1 MNLGNRFYAGM
12 ATPWGQIQD
21 SHRIANG
28 VVSVSTAGHGGI
40 WLSDERIKQ
49 LPADYQPF
57 TGTPRWNEEDE
68 DGALVLQYL
77 GLLSLI
83 PEPLELQVTAEDI
96 DKGRKSRKPSGY
108 NYINGKGEMRYGG
121 AIVQAYK
128 RQTGDDC
135 GEMICQSHL
144 SPSPGGY
151 RLVVLSDEVNAFM
164 ERCDAGEAV
173 EPTTFVLEPYVVHE
187 RKKFVH
193 HMANGEKWTDK
204 VSGYESNRILRG
216 NTEAL
221 DNYIGF
227 MKLSKRFKEVVKITH
242 EDKVIWQR

>member
-1 MNLGNRFYAGM
+1 MNLGNRFYKGM

-40 WLSDERIKQ
+40 WLSDKRIAQ
-49 LPADYQPF
+49 LPKHYQPF

-83 PEPLELQVTAEDI
+83 PEPLELHVTAADI
-96 DKGRKSRKPSGY
+96 EIGRKSRKPSGY
-108 NYINGKGEMRYGG
+108 NYINGKNEMRYGG
-121 AIVQAYK
+121 AIVEAYK

-135 GEMICQSHL
+135 GKMICQSHL

-151 RLVVLSDEVNAFM
+151 RLVVLSDAVNDFM
-164 ERCDAGEAV
+164 KRCDAGEAV
-173 EPTTFVLEPYVVHE
+173 EPTTFMLEPYVVHE

-193 HMANGEKWTDK
+193 HMADGETWTDK
-204 VSGYESNRILRG
+204 VSGYESNRILTG

-221 DNYIGF
+221 ENYLEF
-227 MKLSKRFKEVVKITH
+227 KRLYKKFKEVVKITH
-242 EDKVIWQR
+242 EDTVIWQR

>member
-12 ATPWGQIQD
+12 STPWGQIQD
-21 SHRIANG
+21 HHRIADG

-40 WLSDERIKQ
+40 WLSDKRIAQ
-49 LPADYQPF
+49 LPKHYEPF

-68 DGALVLQYL
+68 DGALVMQYL

-83 PEPLELQVTAEDI
+83 PEPLELHVTAEDI

-108 NYINGKGEMRYGG
+108 KGEMRYGG
-121 AIVQAYK
+121 AIVESYQ
-128 RQTGDDC
+128 RQTGDNC

-151 RLVVLSDEVNAFM
+151 RLVVLSDEVKAFM

-187 RKKFVH
+187 RKKFVQ
-193 HMANGEKWTDK
+193 HMENGETWTDK
-204 VSGYESNRILRG
+204 VSGYESNRILAG

-221 DNYIGF
+221 ENYLEF
-227 MKLSKRFKEVVKITH
+227 KRLYEKFKQVVKITH
-242 EDKVIWQR
+242 EDTVIWQR

>member
-1 MNLGNRFYAGM
+1 MPKHY
-12 ATPWGQIQD
+12 
-21 SHRIANG
+21 
-28 VVSVSTAGHGGI
+28 
-40 WLSDERIKQ
+40 E
-49 LPADYQPF
+49 PF

-68 DGALVLQYL
+68 DGALVMQYL

-83 PEPLELQVTAEDI
+83 PEPLELHVTAEDI

-108 NYINGKGEMRYGG
+108 KGEMRYGG
-121 AIVQAYK
+121 AIVESYQ

-151 RLVVLSDEVNAFM
+151 RLVVLSDEVKAFM

-187 RKKFVH
+187 RKKFVQ
-193 HMANGEKWTDK
+193 HMENGRNVTRRIRSAVTSQIEFSQATQRHWRITLNSSDSCHEK
-204 VSGYESNRILRG
+204 
-216 NTEAL
+216 
-221 DNYIGF
+221 
-227 MKLSKRFKEVVKITH
+227 FKQVVKITH
-242 EDKVIWQR
+242 EDTVIWQR

>member
-12 ATPWGQIQD
+12 STPWGRVQD
-21 SHRIANG
+21 HHRIAVG

-40 WLSDERIKQ
+40 WLSDERIAQ
-49 LPADYQPF
+49 LPKHYQPF

-68 DGALVLQYL
+68 DGALVMQYL

-83 PEPLELQVTAEDI
+83 PEPLELHVTAADI
-96 DKGRKSRKPSGY
+96 EIGRESRKPSEY
-108 NYINGKGEMRYGG
+108 SYNGKGEMRYGG
-121 AIVQAYK
+121 AIVEAYK

-135 GEMICQSHL
+135 GKMICQEHL

-151 RLVVLSDEVNAFM
+151 RLVVLSDEVKDFM

-173 EPTTFVLEPYVVHE
+173 EPTTFRLEPYVVHE
-187 RKKFVH
+187 RKKFVQ
-193 HMANGEKWTDK
+193 HMENGETWTDN
-204 VSGYESNRILRG
+204 VSGYESQRILTG

-221 DNYIGF
+221 ENYLEF
-227 MKLSKRFKEVVKITH
+227 KRLYKKFKEVVKITH

>member
-1 MNLGNRFYAGM
+1 MNNGNRFYAGM
-12 ATPWGQIQD
+12 STPWGRIQD
-21 SHRIANG
+21 HHRIADG

-49 LPADYQPF
+49 LPADYEPF

-83 PEPLELQVTAEDI
+83 PEPLELHVTAEDI
-96 DKGRKSRKPSGY
+96 DKGRKSRKPSEY
-108 NYINGKGEMRYGG
+108 SYNGKGEMRYGG

>member
-12 ATPWGQIQD
+12 STPWGQIQD
-21 SHRIANG
+21 HHRIADG

-40 WLSDERIKQ
+40 WLSDKRIAQ
-49 LPADYQPF
+49 LPKHYEPF

-68 DGALVLQYL
+68 DGALVMQYL

-83 PEPLELQVTAEDI
+83 PEPLELHVTAEDI

-108 NYINGKGEMRYGG
+108 KGEMRYGG
-121 AIVQAYK
+121 AIVESYQ
-128 RQTGDDC
+128 RQTGDNC

-151 RLVVLSDEVNAFM
+151 RLVVLSDEVKAFM

-173 EPTTFVLEPYVVHE
+173 EPTTYVLEPYVVHE
-187 RKKFVH
+187 RKKFVQ
-193 HMANGEKWTDK
+193 HMENGETWTDK
-204 VSGYESNRILRG
+204 VSGYESNRILAG

-221 DNYIGF
+221 ENYLEF
-227 MKLSKRFKEVVKITH
+227 KRLYEKFKQVVKITH
-242 EDKVIWQR
+242 EDTVIWQR